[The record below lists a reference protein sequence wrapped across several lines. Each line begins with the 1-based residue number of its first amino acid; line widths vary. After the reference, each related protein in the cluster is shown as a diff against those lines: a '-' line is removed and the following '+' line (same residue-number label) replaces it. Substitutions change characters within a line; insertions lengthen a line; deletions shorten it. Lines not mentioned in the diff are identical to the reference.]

1 VTFQPFSLTVR
12 HSFFSR
18 LDFRPKLAIMFV
30 ATFLA
35 FLWDSPVMTGLLA
48 LAVVLMCL
56 AAGISVDYLWRMGL
70 IMLPFFGLLLLTH
83 GFLNTYVGR
92 TVLWSAPEGWPLVGG
107 WLQLTSEGLLYGLM
121 VIFRTVTLILVIPL
135 VIFSTELD
143 ELVVGLV
150 DIRVPYKAA
159 FVLAS
164 TLRFVPLLLGEI
176 QSIIEAQRLRGL
188 EMEKMG
194 IVRRLRIYSRIAV
207 PLILGALVRSQQI
220 EVVLASRAFSGT
232 PERTYLHETSLH
244 AVDYAVLAGAGIV
257 AVGGVVA
264 LLFFG
269 IGRFHG
275 LV

>member
-1 VTFQPFSLTVR
+1 VTFQPFGLTVR

-92 TVLWSAPEGWPLVGG
+92 TVLWSAPEDWPLVGG

-244 AVDYAVLAGAGIV
+244 AVDYVVLAGAGIV
-257 AVGGVVA
+257 AVGAVVA

-275 LV
+275 PV